1 MFQNRLK
8 SGRLI
13 ALFFMGV
20 VLFNY
25 PILSLFNRNLML
37 MGIPVLYL
45 YVFLVWCLVI
55 GCIIL
60 VTNAHREKLSVDSEE
75 YTD

>member
-1 MFQNRLK
+1 MPQDRLK

-13 ALFFMGV
+13 ALFLMGV
-20 VLFNY
+20 VLFNH

-37 MGIPVLYL
+37 LGIPLLYF
-45 YVFLVWCLVI
+45 YIFLAWCLVI

-60 VTNAHREKLSVDSEE
+60 ITHTHDATLSADSEE
-75 YTD
+75 YRD